1 MKQMSKYRKYALIVL
16 VLGGI
21 VSGCSSEEEVE
32 NTNEPATTEGEII
45 LNEEQISN
53 GDIQYAEF
61 SQQAFT
67 TTISVNGRVELMPDH
82 SASVSSFFEG
92 NVVKVFVE
100 PGEKVEKG
108 QQLFTIKNPSFIKT
122 QEEYLITSI
131 EKENLQ
137 IEYDRQKGLADE
149 QITSLK
155 AFQKAEKELLLTKA
169 KLAALETEL
178 NLMNVRPDKLHAGNL
193 TSEIAVFAPI
203 SGNVTAMNI
212 EIGTHVSPSVTAL
225 KISGN
230 QGKYLVFEIFEKDID
245 AMSGVQTIDFKRPN
259 DVMSHK
265 AAIVN
270 VLPYID
276 GAKKSL
282 RVYARA
288 VNDST
293 QLIAGGYVSGEV
305 KSATTL
311 RWALPATAIIK
322 DEGGFFA
329 WVVNEANEGEV
340 KLKKMVIEPG
350 ETVKGFTEV
359 INFDQLPPNSKVVS
373 KGGFNL

>member
-1 MKQMSKYRKYALIVL
+1 MSKYRKYALIVL